1 MSDFW
6 KNLLVDPKDTLGQAV
21 DVLNL
26 GYKLALVVDKD
37 GRLVGT
43 VTDGDVRRGLIEF
56 KNLNISIESIMNNN
70 PLTAVKGDTL
80 ESLSSVMTEKGVSAV
95 PVLSNKGGVEDLL
108 VAGAPAPL
116 LDNPVFLMA
125 GGFGTRLR
133 PLTED
138 CPKPL
143 LKVGE
148 KPILETILESFIKA
162 GFHNF
167 YISTHYLPE
176 MIRDYFGDGGEWGV
190 KIQYVHESTPLGTG
204 GAIGLLPDSLPDLPM
219 IVMNGDILTKV
230 NFLDLLSQHNEKKA
244 IATMCVRDY
253 EYQVPY
259 GVVTCDGDELTG
271 MIEKPSYSF
280 FVNAG
285 IYVLDRK
292 LVNRVKEGERIDM
305 PTLLSNAM
313 SEVEKVSV
321 FPLHEYWLDIG
332 KKQDFEKANIDF
344 ARVFK

>member
-292 LVNRVKEGERIDM
+292 LVNRVKEGARIDM